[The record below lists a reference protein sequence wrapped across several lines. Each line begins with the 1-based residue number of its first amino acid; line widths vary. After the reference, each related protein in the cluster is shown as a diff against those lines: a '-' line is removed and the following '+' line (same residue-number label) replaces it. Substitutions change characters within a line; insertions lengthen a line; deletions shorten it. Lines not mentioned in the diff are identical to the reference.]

1 MVKMYSVDVN
11 LNIELTTFKILDI
24 RCLYLASP
32 QTRCQSDALNHSA
45 MKAASDKKVNL
56 PNVKFK
62 KVTKQCKV
70 FLFQMLKF
78 KVEIFGEK
86 KTSFPQCTFLHKI

>member
-1 MVKMYSVDVN
+1 MLTTFEDLRISCRPYLRSTLMVKMYSVDVN

-32 QTRCQSDALNHSA
+32 QTRFQSDALNRSA

-62 KVTKQCKV
+62 KSQNNA
-70 FLFQMLKF
+70 KF
-78 KVEIFGEK
+78 FFFK
-86 KTSFPQCTFLHKI
+86 C